1 MVVGELRVLHAA
13 VLGYARGQTQA
24 TSRTS
29 HFISRTNFKD
39 LLFRETKCLWQA
51 LQRDCPEAIRHGK
64 LPRKLRHA
72 IVKRVMR
79 QVWPKGQL
87 RPTVRS
93 WTNTPREQDKNAG
106 QMAKILGRILVTV
119 IWWSFGE
126 VN

>member
-72 IVKRVMR
+72 IVKRVR
-79 QVWPKGQL
+79 QVWPQ
-87 RPTVRS
+87 RPTQANCPVL
-93 WTNTPREQDKNAG
+93 DKHPARAG
-106 QMAKILGRILVTV
+106 
-119 IWWSFGE
+119 
-126 VN
+126 